1 MKEREREERREKK
14 NRRAFLRRFH
24 FFSFVRALAGPLASR
39 SPHRL
44 FFLSDRPS
52 PPPRRGLGTFT
63 VPPRLGRRT
72 RAASRSPSPSQGA
85 AAAAAADE
93 EPAAAAVGADAGDE
107 IFADAA
113 AGDDTAA
120 NENNHSSQQPP
131 AARRRRTS
139 GGSTQPMQPD
149 DEPLDDGAAEP
160 MEGKIWNSC
169 FSVFLMATATRRK
182 NRFSLLLLLVSK
194 RSAAFASVLNRRME
208 QGCFDFRSRAWNERK
223 EGKNRL
229 EEKLCSKRKSIVF
242 FVPRW
247 VIASPATPFPP
258 PSPTYC
264 LPPPPPP
271 FCRNHL
277 HAGVSTDPSSAQGPA
292 LTEEPAMTGVFQ
304 VRDREERTR
313 EERRRRER
321 EREKDREEEENRSR
335 VVVVVVVDLSSQNLS
350 LQKHTHTSSVRHPR
364 RPQPGPRRQALLRHL
379 PGRRPPLERPLLPEG
394 QQGRPDLPLRQRR
407 RRRGLGRRGRGLLAD
422 ERPRRRRRA
431 PRPSFGR
438 LGPAPRLVQAL
449 APPPLGRRGPR
460 RQQGRHP
467 HLRAPLRR
475 LGLHQLCAAGRRAR
489 GVCAPGRL
497 GRRAVRAVDGP
508 ERGAPGAAAESDA
521 RGAALRLPQGD
532 GAR

>member
-1 MKEREREERREKK
+1 MEQLFFGFFDGHRHQTEESFFSPSSSCFEAQRRFCFRLKSQDGTGVLRLPLESVERKKRGKKPAGRKALFEKK
-14 NRRAFLRRFH
+14 KHRF
-24 FFSFVRALAGPLASR
+24 FRPSMG
-39 SPHRL
+39 HRL
-44 FFLSDRPS
+44 SGDSLPS
-52 PPPRRGLGTFT
+52 SLPHLN
-63 VPPRLGRRT
+63 
-72 RAASRSPSPSQGA
+72 A
-85 AAAAAADE
+85 AALSLSHLL
-93 EPAAAAVGADAGDE
+93 
-107 IFADAA
+107 F
-113 AGDDTAA
+113 
-120 NENNHSSQQPP
+120 
-131 AARRRRTS
+131 
-139 GGSTQPMQPD
+139 GG
-149 DEPLDDGAAEP
+149 
-160 MEGKIWNSC
+160 
-169 FSVFLMATATRRK
+169 
-182 NRFSLLLLLVSK
+182 
-194 RSAAFASVLNRRME
+194 
-208 QGCFDFRSRAWNERK
+208 
-223 EGKNRL
+223 
-229 EEKLCSKRKSIVF
+229 
-242 FVPRW
+242 
-247 VIASPATPFPP
+247 
-258 PSPTYC
+258 
-264 LPPPPPP
+264 PPPP